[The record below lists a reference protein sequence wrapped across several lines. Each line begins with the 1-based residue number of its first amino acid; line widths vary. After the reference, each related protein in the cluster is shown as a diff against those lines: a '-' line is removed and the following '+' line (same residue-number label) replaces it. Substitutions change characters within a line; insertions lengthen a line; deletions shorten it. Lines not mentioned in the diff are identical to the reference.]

1 MSAMSCG
8 LLPPIPDLIPISEFH
23 KNNHHPHHHYQ
34 ILNNNRGVSECAP
47 CSVHGEVMGEQRS
60 RRTGKQP
67 AIDLIDTSRS
77 RGLSAAP
84 QAPFRKTRPERHRK
98 SDRRREHRSTGR
110 RKRSGSKQR
119 SRSSRLFATSPERP
133 VNPRVN
139 PIFVWVRQEDTH
151 IVDVKC
157 EDYDKRNRILL
168 TKTAQGWRAI
178 PRTETLVPTLKE
190 EDDLKNKQQEQQL
203 PQQQEQQQQQQHRV
217 RKQRKTHK
225 VKRKSTGI
233 QVDEDNM
240 SEAEVVA
247 DNRPVS
253 PSWSDPVNVES
264 HLPSHTIHITRKPSP
279 DRNVNSS
286 AATNSNNSVE
296 NPVIERNINKSCDV
310 TPLDNL
316 LAVAELEFNHQ
327 LQSGEWN
334 KCNTESPVNDDID
347 IKEKSSDDFIDNIE
361 QLNNFIDSC
370 ATASNENET
379 EEERIHFNNEEEQQQ
394 EGSKADDCDYNEED
408 DNNLAMDDILNRLE
422 QSLRSPELGNVEVNE
437 MLNECEQN
445 LNVGQLNIKEQDE
458 FIFEEKQNFN
468 ESEEVVEEKTS
479 AIKDE
484 HDTKSYNS
492 TDTADTETLIQRA
505 TEEVDCPTDLSTRN
519 SFSYSEPTDDIQPTD
534 LSLPKRKESKSPPP
548 RPSSHSSETIQSPQ
562 PSGIPA
568 VPPSP
573 DIFSN
578 ANNKSKSIFL
588 ESLLTNACQKNAESS
603 EAAPEKEPLD
613 LGNFRKS
620 ASPTVTCSEEVK
632 NKLKRDGEPASK
644 KMKVEDI
651 TLKKLLDVTPG
662 KGLDG
667 KMFSSE
673 QTLKETSRLLEL
685 LSLPLDQDAVA
696 QLNQLLSDSTIN
708 IPDPMLVPKD
718 RLSQILS
725 TPGREIPRL
734 LIDRPEL
741 RLPQALAFPHL
752 LQDPDILVITL
763 SQLQTIIH
771 KQSQII
777 PLKDIKASEEKA
789 PLVNEKRSS
798 KIEIQKVCNPTK
810 AAEHK
815 EERLSSNSSKD
826 TSRKSGHVSELASD
840 IDAATNAAFNQMMWL
855 PYLNQ
860 LDNSSFAN
868 SNEFLKLLTML
879 PPYSTHTPEMTH
891 LLGMNRFVHPAAF
904 PMQPPF
910 NCNPLEYSTWQEA
923 MLQANLLRPKNQY
936 DMMNPKNFYREYAE
950 KNSSAL
956 GSNKKTSHY
965 STKQMHKSNCPPT
978 MYPPTMPYQNHHS
991 SLLSMSSAYQQP
1003 ATNRTNIQIPQYN
1016 PMLSQRNISNAN
1028 KNRTHH
1034 TNTTTTASN
1043 KQSGNRTEVPYS
1055 ISQSQRAEENKL
1067 SHTSSHS
1074 ARLID
1079 HHQSS
1084 INGNTMK
1091 MSSRKPYPHYA
1102 NHENTT
1108 GANKIGAAVSEG
1120 PKHHHSSA
1128 VTTAAAMQPIDLSGS
1143 TATGS
1148 GKLKVRQHLIDPSHT
1163 ARLLKQDDVPEVGS
1177 TTASIEEMQDAQKY
1191 LWHPLFGK

>member
-1 MSAMSCG
+1 MSCG

-23 KNNHHPHHHYQ
+23 KNSHHPHQHYQ
-34 ILNNNRGVSECAP
+34 TLNNNRRLSECAP

-119 SRSSRLFATSPERP
+119 SRSSRLSTTSPERP

-190 EDDLKNKQQEQQL
+190 EDDLKNKEREQQQQHPQL
-203 PQQQEQQQQQQHRV
+203 QQQPQQQQHRV

-225 VKRKSTGI
+225 IKRKSTGI

-247 DNRPVS
+247 ERPVS

-334 KCNTESPVNDDID
+334 KCSTDNTTNDDTD
-347 IKEKSSDDFIDNIE
+347 VKDKSDDFIDNIE
-361 QLNNFIDSC
+361 LNNFIDSC
-370 ATASNENET
+370 ATTNNENET
-379 EEERIHFNNEEEQQQ
+379 EEEPIQFNDDEEQQQ
-394 EGSKADDCDYNEED
+394 EESKTEDCDYNEED

-422 QSLRSPELGNVEVNE
+422 QSLRSPELGNTEVNE
-437 MLNECEQN
+437 MLNECEEN
-445 LNVGQLNIKEQDE
+445 VNVGQMDIKDQEE
-458 FIFEEKQNFN
+458 FTFEEKENFN
-468 ESEEVVEEKTS
+468 ESEETTAEKTPPIKNKREAKDYSTNS
-479 AIKDE
+479 AE
-484 HDTKSYNS
+484 
-492 TDTADTETLIQRA
+492 TDTPA
-505 TEEVDCPTDLSTRN
+505 TEEVDCPTDLSTKN
-519 SFSYSEPTDDIQPTD
+519 NFSYSEPADDIQPTD
-534 LSLPKRKESKSPPP
+534 LSLPKRKETKSPPP

-578 ANNKSKSIFL
+578 VNNKSKSIFL
-588 ESLLTNACQKNAESS
+588 ESLLTSACQKNPESS
-603 EAAPEKEPLD
+603 EVAPEKEPLD

-651 TLKKLLDVTPG
+651 TLKKLLDVTPN

-667 KMFSSE
+667 KIFSSE
-673 QTLKETSRLLEL
+673 QNLKETSRLLEL
-685 LSLPLDQDAVA
+685 LSLPYEQDPVA
-696 QLNQLLSDSTIN
+696 QLNQILSDTMLN
-708 IPDPMLVPKD
+708 IPDPMLVPKE
-718 RLSQILS
+718 RLSLILS
-725 TPGREIPRL
+725 SPGREIPRL

-771 KQSQII
+771 KQSQIL
-777 PLKDIKASEEKA
+777 PLKDLKSGEEKT
-789 PLVNEKRSS
+789 PINEKRSS
-798 KIEIQKVCNPTK
+798 KSEHSKLSNSTKVTEN
-810 AAEHK
+810 K
-815 EERLSSNSSKD
+815 EERLSNYNNKD
-826 TSRKSGHVSELASD
+826 ASRKSGHASELAND

-868 SNEFLKLLTML
+868 NNEFLKLLTML
-879 PPYSTHTPEMTH
+879 PPYATHTPEMTH

-904 PMQPPF
+904 SMQPPF

-936 DMMNPKNFYREYAE
+936 DMMNPKNFYRDYAE
-950 KNSSAL
+950 KNSNTLS
-956 GSNKKTSHY
+956 GSKKPSHY
-965 STKQMHKSNCPPT
+965 PTKTMHKSNCPPSL
-978 MYPPTMPYQNHHS
+978 YPPSMPYQNHHS

-1003 ATNRTNIQIPQYN
+1003 TSNRTNIQIPQYN
-1016 PMLSQRNISNAN
+1016 PMLSSQRNVSNAN
-1028 KNRTHH
+1028 KNKMHH
-1034 TNTTTTASN
+1034 TNTTSASS
-1043 KQSGNRTEVPYS
+1043 KQSGNRSELPYS
-1055 ISQSQRAEENKL
+1055 ISQSQRLTEENKIP
-1067 SHTSSHS
+1067 HTSSHS

-1079 HHQSS
+1079 QHQSG

-1091 MSSRKPYPHYA
+1091 MSSRKPYPHYT
-1102 NHENTT
+1102 NHENTIV
-1108 GANKIGAAVSEG
+1108 GNKHGVSEG
-1120 PKHHHSSA
+1120 PKHHHSSG
-1128 VTTAAAMQPIDLSGS
+1128 VTAATMQPIDLSGS

-1163 ARLLKQDDVPEVGS
+1163 ARLLKQDDIPEVGS

>member
-1 MSAMSCG
+1 MSCG
-8 LLPPIPDLIPISEFH
+8 LLPPIPDLIPITEFH
-23 KNNHHPHHHYQ
+23 KNHHHHHYQ
-34 ILNNNRGVSECAP
+34 TLNNNRRLSECAP

-119 SRSSRLFATSPERP
+119 SRSSRLSTTSPERP

-190 EDDLKNKQQEQQL
+190 EDDLKNKQQQLEQ
-203 PQQQEQQQQQQHRV
+203 PQQEQHQHRV

-225 VKRKSTGI
+225 IKRKSTGI

-240 SEAEVVA
+240 SEAEVIA
-247 DNRPVS
+247 NRAVS
-253 PSWSDPVNVES
+253 PSWTDPVNVES

-279 DRNVNSS
+279 ERNIDSS
-286 AATNSNNSVE
+286 AGTNSNNSVE

-334 KCNTESPVNDDID
+334 KCNTNASTSDEID
-347 IKEKSSDDFIDNIE
+347 IKEKNDEFIDNIE
-361 QLNNFIDSC
+361 QLNNFINSC
-370 ATASNENET
+370 ANNDDDT
-379 EEERIHFNNEEEQQQ
+379 EEDEPIQFNDEDDLQDD
-394 EGSKADDCDYNEED
+394 SKADDCDYNEDD
-408 DNNLAMDDILNRLE
+408 DNNLAMDDILSRLE
-422 QSLRSPELGNVEVNE
+422 QSLRSPELGNADVTE
-437 MLNECEQN
+437 MLNECRQN
-445 LNVGQLNIKEQDE
+445 LSVGQINSKDPEE
-458 FIFEEKQNFN
+458 FIFEEKENFN
-468 ESEEVVEEKTS
+468 EPDLMESKS
-479 AIKDE
+479 PAIKDE
-484 HDTKSYNS
+484 QDTKSYN
-492 TDTADTETLIQRA
+492 TDVPETDELVQSPTED
-505 TEEVDCPTDLSTRN
+505 VDSPTDLSTKN
-519 SFSYSEPTDDIQPTD
+519 SFSYSEPLDDIQPTD
-534 LSLPKRKESKSPPP
+534 LSLPKRQDTKSPPP

-588 ESLLTNACQKNAESS
+588 ESLLTNACQKNSESS
-603 EAAPEKEPLD
+603 EVAPEKEPLD

-620 ASPTVTCSEEVK
+620 ASPTVSCSEEVK
-632 NKLKRDGEPASK
+632 NKLKRDGEPAAK

-651 TLKKLLDVTPG
+651 TLKKLLDVAPH
-662 KGLDG
+662 KSLDG
-667 KMFSSE
+667 KIFSTE
-673 QTLKETSRLLEL
+673 QSLKETSRLLEL
-685 LSLPLDQDAVA
+685 LSFPLEQDPVT
-696 QLNQLLSDSTIN
+696 QLNQILSDSTLN

-718 RLSQILS
+718 RLSLLLS
-725 TPGREIPRL
+725 APGREIPKL

-752 LQDPDILVITL
+752 LQDPNILVITL

-771 KQSQII
+771 KQSQIL
-777 PLKDIKASEEKA
+777 PLKDLKMNGDKTTLS
-789 PLVNEKRSS
+789 NEKRNS
-798 KIEIQKVCNPTK
+798 KSENSKPSNSTK
-810 AAEHK
+810 PQENK
-815 EERLSSNSSKD
+815 EERTSTNCNKD
-826 TSRKSGHVSELASD
+826 ASRKSGHVSELAND

-860 LDNSSFAN
+860 LENSSIAN
-868 SNEFLKLLTML
+868 NNEFLKLLTML
-879 PPYSTHTPEMTH
+879 PPYAPHTPEMTH

-904 PMQPPF
+904 PMQQPF

-923 MLQANLLRPKNQY
+923 MLQANMLRPKNQY
-936 DMMNPKNFYREYAE
+936 DMMNPKNFYRDYAE
-950 KNSSAL
+950 KCSSGL

-965 STKQMHKSNCPPT
+965 STKAMHKSSCPPSL
-978 MYPPTMPYQNHHS
+978 YPPTIPCQNHHG
-991 SLLSMSSAYQQP
+991 SLLSMPSAYQQP
-1003 ATNRTNIQIPQYN
+1003 TGNRTNIQIPQYN
-1016 PMLSQRNISNAN
+1016 PMLSSQRHINNTN
-1028 KNRTHH
+1028 KNKTHH
-1034 TNTTTTASN
+1034 ANTTTTASN
-1043 KQSGNRTEVPYS
+1043 KQSGNRSEPPYS
-1055 ISQSQRAEENKL
+1055 INQSHRLMEENRL
-1067 SHTSSHS
+1067 PHTSSHNL
-1074 ARLID
+1074 RLD
-1079 HHQSS
+1079 QHHPN
-1084 INGNTMK
+1084 INSNTLK
-1091 MSSRKPYPHYA
+1091 MANRKPYPHYT
-1102 NHENTT
+1102 NHENATV
-1108 GANKIGAAVSEG
+1108 GSKIGSASEG

-1128 VTTAAAMQPIDLSGS
+1128 VTAATMQPIDLSGS
-1143 TATGS
+1143 TTTGS

>member
-1 MSAMSCG
+1 
-8 LLPPIPDLIPISEFH
+8 
-23 KNNHHPHHHYQ
+23 
-34 ILNNNRGVSECAP
+34 
-47 CSVHGEVMGEQRS
+47 MGEQRS

-119 SRSSRLFATSPERP
+119 SRSSRLSTTSPERP

-190 EDDLKNKQQEQQL
+190 EDDLKPKLQQQ
-203 PQQQEQQQQQQHRV
+203 PQQQSQLQQQQQQLESPPQQPQQHRV

-225 VKRKSTGI
+225 IKRKSTGI
-233 QVDEDNM
+233 QVDGDV
-240 SEAEVVA
+240 SEAEALA
-247 DNRPVS
+247 DRAVS
-253 PSWSDPVNVES
+253 PSWTDPVNVES
-264 HLPSHTIHITRKPSP
+264 HLPSHTIHITRKSSP
-279 DRNVNSS
+279 DRNINSS
-286 AATNSNNSVE
+286 ATTNANNSVE

-334 KCNTESPVNDDID
+334 KCGTESSVSDGVD
-347 IKEKSSDDFIDNIE
+347 IKEKGDEFIDNIE
-361 QLNNFIDSC
+361 QLSNFIDSC
-370 ATASNENET
+370 ADGTNNENEA
-379 EEERIHFNNEEEQQQ
+379 EEERIQFNDDEEQQQ
-394 EGSKADDCDYNEED
+394 EEQKADDCDYNEED

-422 QSLRSPELGNVEVNE
+422 QSLRSPELGNAEVNE
-437 MLNECEQN
+437 MLSECEQN
-445 LNVGQLNIKEQDE
+445 LNMGQTDIKEQEE
-458 FIFEEKQNFN
+458 FDFEEKENYE
-468 ESEEVVEEKTS
+468 ESEIVEEKTPPIKREPEVKCYNTNIPQSS
-479 AIKDE
+479 A
-484 HDTKSYNS
+484 
-492 TDTADTETLIQRA
+492 LIQPVSV
-505 TEEVDCPTDLSTRN
+505 EVDSPTDLSRKN
-519 SFSYSEPTDDIQPTD
+519 NFSYTESIDDSQPTD
-534 LSLPKRKESKSPPP
+534 LSLPKRKDNASPPP

-578 ANNKSKSIFL
+578 INNKSKSIFL
-588 ESLLTNACQKNAESS
+588 ESLLTNTTQKSSESS
-603 EAAPEKEPLD
+603 EVAPEKEPLD

-632 NKLKRDGEPASK
+632 SKLKRDGEPTPK
-644 KMKVEDI
+644 KMKIEDI
-651 TLKKLLDVTPG
+651 TLKKLLDVTPN

-667 KMFSSE
+667 KIFSNEHS
-673 QTLKETSRLLEL
+673 LKETSRLLEL
-685 LSLPLDQDAVA
+685 LTSPVDQDPVV
-696 QLNQLLSDSTIN
+696 QLNQMLTDTTVN

-718 RLSQILS
+718 RLSHILS
-725 TPGREIPRL
+725 APGREIPRL

-771 KQSQII
+771 KQSQIL
-777 PLKDIKASEEKA
+777 PLKDIKANEEKTISN
-789 PLVNEKRSS
+789 NEKRKARNESQ
-798 KIEIQKVCNPTK
+798 KISNHTK
-810 AAEHK
+810 PQENK
-815 EERLSSNSSKD
+815 EERVSTNSNKD
-826 TSRKSGHVSELASD
+826 SSRKSGHVSELASD

-860 LDNSSFAN
+860 LDSSSFAN
-868 SNEFLKLLTML
+868 NNEFLKLLTML
-879 PPYSTHTPEMTH
+879 PPYTTHAPEMTH

-936 DMMNPKNFYREYAE
+936 DIMNQKNFYRDYVE
-950 KNSSAL
+950 KPSTNLAN
-956 GSNKKTSHY
+956 NKTHHY
-965 STKQMHKSNCPPT
+965 QTKQMHKSNCPPSLYPTT
-978 MYPPTMPYQNHHS
+978 MSYQNHHGS
-991 SLLSMSSAYQQP
+991 MLGMSSAYNQP
-1003 ATNRTNIQIPQYN
+1003 TSNRTNIQIPQYN
-1016 PMLSQRNISNAN
+1016 PMLSSQNQRNASNAN
-1028 KNRTHH
+1028 KNKMHH
-1034 TNTTTTASN
+1034 ANTTTTASSR
-1043 KQSGNRTEVPYS
+1043 QAGNRSEATYS
-1055 ISQSQRAEENKL
+1055 INQSQRLSEENKL
-1067 SHTSSHS
+1067 PHVSSHNP
-1074 ARLID
+1074 RLD
-1079 HHQSS
+1079 NHHPN
-1084 INGNTMK
+1084 INGHTLK
-1091 MSSRKPYPHYA
+1091 MPSRKPYPHYT
-1102 NHENTT
+1102 NPENATV
-1108 GANKIGAAVSEG
+1108 GNKAGTSSEG
-1120 PKHHHSSA
+1120 PKHPHQSSA
-1128 VTTAAAMQPIDLSGS
+1128 ATTATAVATMQPIDLSGS

-1148 GKLKVRQHLIDPSHT
+1148 GKLKVRQHLIDPSHAT
-1163 ARLLKQDDVPEVGS
+1163 RLLKQDDVPEVGS

>member
-1 MSAMSCG
+1 
-8 LLPPIPDLIPISEFH
+8 L
-23 KNNHHPHHHYQ
+23 
-34 ILNNNRGVSECAP
+34 
-47 CSVHGEVMGEQRS
+47 
-60 RRTGKQP
+60 
-67 AIDLIDTSRS
+67 
-77 RGLSAAP
+77 
-84 QAPFRKTRPERHRK
+84 
-98 SDRRREHRSTGR
+98 
-110 RKRSGSKQR
+110 
-119 SRSSRLFATSPERP
+119 
-133 VNPRVN
+133 
-139 PIFVWVRQEDTH
+139 
-151 IVDVKC
+151 
-157 EDYDKRNRILL
+157 
-168 TKTAQGWRAI
+168 
-178 PRTETLVPTLKE
+178 
-190 EDDLKNKQQEQQL
+190 QQQ
-203 PQQQEQQQQQQHRV
+203 PQQQQRV

-225 VKRKSTGI
+225 IKRKSTGV

-240 SEAEVVA
+240 SEAETVA
-247 DNRPVS
+247 ERPVS

-334 KCNTESPVNDDID
+334 KCSTDNTTNDDAEL
-347 IKEKSSDDFIDNIE
+347 KEKNDEFIDNIE
-361 QLNNFIDSC
+361 LNNFIDSC
-370 ATASNENET
+370 ATTNNENET
-379 EEERIHFNNEEEQQQ
+379 EEEQIQFNDDEEQQQ

-422 QSLRSPELGNVEVNE
+422 QSLRSPELGNTEVNGILSE
-437 MLNECEQN
+437 SEQN
-445 LNVGQLNIKEQDE
+445 VNVGQMDVKDQEE
-458 FIFEEKQNFN
+458 FCFEEKENFN
-468 ESEEVVEEKTS
+468 ESEEVAVGKS
-479 AIKDE
+479 PPIKNE
-484 HDTKSYNS
+484 QNTKGYKAN
-492 TDTADTETLIQRA
+492 TVDTETLTQPT
-505 TEEVDCPTDLSTRN
+505 TEEVDSPTDLSTKN
-519 SFSYSEPTDDIQPTD
+519 NFVYSETIDDIQPTD
-534 LSLPKRKESKSPPP
+534 LSLPKRKETKSPPP

-578 ANNKSKSIFL
+578 VNNKSKSIFL
-588 ESLLTNACQKNAESS
+588 ESLLTSACQKSSESS
-603 EAAPEKEPLD
+603 EVAPEKEPLD

-632 NKLKRDGEPASK
+632 NKPKRDGEPASK

-651 TLKKLLDVTPG
+651 TLKKLLDVTPN

-667 KMFSSE
+667 KIFSSE
-673 QTLKETSRLLEL
+673 QNLKETSRLLEL
-685 LSLPLDQDAVA
+685 LSLPLEQDPVA
-696 QLNQLLSDSTIN
+696 QLTQILSETTIN
-708 IPDPMLVPKD
+708 IPDPMLVPKE
-718 RLSQILS
+718 RLSLILS
-725 TPGREIPRL
+725 SPGREIPRL

-771 KQSQII
+771 KQSQIL
-777 PLKDIKASEEKA
+777 PLKDLKMSEDK
-789 PLVNEKRSS
+789 PPTNEKR
-798 KIEIQKVCNPTK
+798 ITK
-810 AAEHK
+810 SENVKLSNSTAKSAENK
-815 EERLSSNSSKD
+815 EERLSNYNNKD
-826 TSRKSGHVSELASD
+826 ALRKSGHASELASD

-904 PMQPPF
+904 SMQPPF

-936 DMMNPKNFYREYAE
+936 EMMNPKNFYRDYAE
-950 KNSSAL
+950 KGPSAL
-956 GSNKKTSHY
+956 SGNKKQSHY
-965 STKQMHKSNCPPT
+965 PTKQMHKSNCPPNL
-978 MYPPTMPYQNHHS
+978 YPPSMPYQNHHS
-991 SLLSMSSAYQQP
+991 SLLNMSSAYQQP
-1003 ATNRTNIQIPQYN
+1003 ANNRSNIQIPQYN
-1016 PMLSQRNISNAN
+1016 PMLSSHRNVSNAN
-1028 KNRTHH
+1028 KNKMHH
-1034 TNTTTTASN
+1034 TNTTAASG
-1043 KQSGNRTEVPYS
+1043 KQSGNRSEMPYS
-1055 ISQSQRAEENKL
+1055 INQSQRLTEESKL
-1067 SHTSSHS
+1067 PHTSSHS

-1079 HHQSS
+1079 QHQSGV
-1084 INGNTMK
+1084 NGNTMK
-1091 MSSRKPYPHYA
+1091 MSNRKAYPHYT
-1102 NHENTT
+1102 NHENAMV
-1108 GANKIGAAVSEG
+1108 GNKIGAAVSEG
-1120 PKHHHSSA
+1120 PKHHSSA
-1128 VTTAAAMQPIDLSGS
+1128 VVAATMQPIDLSGS

-1191 LWHPLFGK
+1191 LWHPLFGNINSLVKRNGTDNPPT